1 MMCVIP
7 KTASSNKR
15 FWFRAFE
22 ALVPLPINNLKRT
35 PFVQNKTDEFFPP
48 FDSKRIYIENKE

>member
-7 KTASSNKR
+7 KIASSNEHFR
-15 FWFRAFE
+15 FRAFE
-22 ALVPLPINNLKRT
+22 VLVPLPISNLKRT